1 MSTCS
6 SGLTRRNFIQLC
18 AAGAVCPDV
27 AMPPANDIVVGL
39 EFGVAKICVTV
50 GERLPDGIIKVLG
63 IGQAPSWGV
72 TKYSIRN
79 DESVN
84 ACVHEALMNSETQ
97 SGVKIRRVVL
107 AVNGMNIAPFPSGP
121 TLDDIFEWEESCYTT
136 RSDGLLRRVTLAD
149 CKRMKNGQIVS
160 GAGSWIVNSLR
171 CLKAHRIEI
180 ERLVF
185 SPAASAAAVL
195 SAHQR
200 ERGALVIDMGAGT
213 TDFAVYAGGVL
224 IHGDCIDSGGE
235 NILGDLAHDLCITK
249 EGAEKLLIEHAS
261 FQPAQPMSGGRI
273 LLKEEHELGVSCQE
287 VERET
292 LNEIVRYDVH
302 RMLRF
307 VREHLAARGIQLAA
321 LGAGVHLTG
330 GCSLL
335 PGIDA
340 LAQNVFGIP
349 ARLAHL
355 HGILGVL
362 PGSPENPQ
370 NACAIGLTKFTSPS
384 T

>member
-1 MSTCS
+1 MSNT
-6 SGLTRRNFIQLC
+6 L
-18 AAGAVCPDV
+18 P
-27 AMPPANDIVVGL
+27 
-39 EFGVAKICVTV
+39 ICETK
-50 GERLPDGIIKVLG
+50 RIGI
-63 IGQAPSWGV
+63 W
-72 TKYSIRN
+72 IR
-79 DESVN
+79 V
-84 ACVHEALMNSETQ
+84 
-97 SGVKIRRVVL
+97 
-107 AVNGMNIAPFPSGP
+107 
-121 TLDDIFEWEESCYTT
+121 
-136 RSDGLLRRVTLAD
+136 
-149 CKRMKNGQIVS
+149 
-160 GAGSWIVNSLR
+160 
-171 CLKAHRIEI
+171 
-180 ERLVF
+180 

-213 TDFAVYAGGVL
+213 TDYAVYAGGVL

-235 NILGDLAHDLCITK
+235 NILNDLAHNLCITK

-261 FQPAQPMSGGRI
+261 LQSAQSKSGGCI

-307 VREHLAARGIQLAA
+307 VREHLAVRGIQLAA

>member
-1 MSTCS
+1 MSAHS
-6 SGLTRRNFIQLC
+6 SNLTRRNFIQLC
-18 AAGAVCPDV
+18 AAGAVRPAV
-27 AMPPANDIVVGL
+27 GMPPANDIVVGL
-39 EFGVAKICVTV
+39 ELGVAKICVTV
-50 GERLPDGIIKVLG
+50 GERLPDDIIKVLG
-63 IGQAPSWGV
+63 VGHAPSWGV
-72 TKYSIRN
+72 AKYSIRN

-84 ACVHEALMNSETQ
+84 ACVHEALLDAETQ

-121 TLDDIFEWEESCYTT
+121 TWDDIFEWEESCYTT

-149 CKRMKNGQIVS
+149 CKRLKNGQIVS
-160 GAGSWIVNSLR
+160 GAGSWIENSRR
-171 CLKAHRIEI
+171 CLKAHKIEI

-195 SAHQR
+195 TAHQR
-200 ERGALVIDMGAGT
+200 EHGALVIDMGAGT
-213 TDFAVYAGGVL
+213 TDCAVYAGGVL

-235 NILGDLAHDLCITK
+235 NILDDLAHDLCITT

-261 FQPAQPMSGGRI
+261 LQLAQPVSGRRI
-273 LLKEEHELGVSCQE
+273 LLREEHELGVRCQE

-292 LNEIVRYDVH
+292 LNEIVCYDVH

-330 GCSLL
+330 GCSAL

-340 LAQNVFGIP
+340 LAQKVFGIP
-349 ARLAHL
+349 AQLARL
-355 HGILGVL
+355 HGVLGMA
-362 PGSPENPQ
+362 PGALENPQ
-370 NACAIGLTKFTSPS
+370 HACAIGLTKFTCPS

>member
-1 MSTCS
+1 
-6 SGLTRRNFIQLC
+6 
-18 AAGAVCPDV
+18 
-27 AMPPANDIVVGL
+27 MPPAKEIVVGL
-39 EFGVAKICVTV
+39 EFGVAKICVAV
-50 GERLPDGIIKVLG
+50 CEHLSDGTIKVLG

-72 TKYSIRN
+72 TKYSIRD

-84 ACVHEALMNSETQ
+84 ECVHAALLDAEAH

-107 AVNGMNIAPFPSGP
+107 AVNGMKIAPFPSGP
-121 TLDDIFEWEESCYTT
+121 SWEDIFEWEESCYTNWG
-136 RSDGLLRRVTLAD
+136 DGVLRRVTLAD
-149 CKRMKNGQIVS
+149 CRRERNCQIVS
-160 GAGSWIVNSLR
+160 GAGSWIENSLR
-171 CLKAHRIEI
+171 CLKANSIEI

-185 SPAASAAAVL
+185 APAASAAAVL

-200 ERGALVIDMGAGT
+200 QHGALVIDMGAGT
-213 TDFAVYAGGVL
+213 TDYAVYAGGVL
-224 IHGDCIDSGGE
+224 IHGDCIDSGSE

-249 EGAEKLLIEHAS
+249 EGAEKLLIDHAS
-261 FQPAQPMSGGRI
+261 LQPAQPMSGGRI
-273 LLKEEHELGVSCQE
+273 LLKEEHELGVSCQD

-292 LNEIVRYDVH
+292 LNEIVCYDVL

-340 LAQNVFGIP
+340 LAQKVFGIP
-349 ARLAHL
+349 AQLARL
-355 HGILGVL
+355 HGVLGMT
-362 PGSPENPQ
+362 PGSLENPQ
-370 NACAIGLTKFTSPS
+370 HACAIGLTKFTNQS